1 MALKKLRL
9 AQRIAWLALVL
20 LIGLVIAGRSGSP
33 ASEASSAEPGKKSEP
48 PDRAEEIASEEDSAE
63 AIAEE
68 LQNLRKLEKPVPRD
82 LAFKAEKLIESNRVS
97 YRLRFQLSLLAFQE
111 ERWASKHIEIIF
123 RNEVS
128 KRPFETI
135 AEVFKLVPEGPIQ
148 DEVADT
154 LSQAIA
160 RTMTPGDAPAV
171 CDLFAGFPEGPRKV
185 AVSMISNCL
194 SSAGQIET
202 LRSLEQNCSDESM
215 KKSFAWY
222 VGDFEKSRGIA
233 R

>member
-1 MALKKLRL
+1 MQLGKLLL
-9 AQRIAWLALVL
+9 ARRIGWLALL
-20 LIGLVIAGRSGSP
+20 LVIGLMVAERFRIP
-33 ASEASSAEPGKKSEP
+33 ASEASFADPGKKSEP
-48 PDRAEEIASEEDSAE
+48 PDRAEEIAFEEDSAE
-63 AIAEE
+63 VIAEE

-97 YRLRFQLSLLAFQE
+97 YRLRFQLSLLAFQG

-123 RNEVS
+123 RNEIS

-148 DEVADT
+148 QEVADT

-160 RTMTPGDAPAV
+160 RTMTPGDAQAV
-171 CDLFAGFPEGPRKV
+171 CDLFTGFPEGPRKI
-185 AVSMISNCL
+185 AVGMLSSCL

-202 LRSLEQNCSDESM
+202 LRRLEQSASDESM

-222 VGDFEKSRGIA
+222 VGDFERTRGLT

>member
-1 MALKKLRL
+1 MQLGKLLL
-9 AQRIAWLALVL
+9 ARRIGWLALL
-20 LIGLVIAGRSGSP
+20 LVIGLMVAERFRSP
-33 ASEASSAEPGKKSEP
+33 ASEASSAEPGKISEP
-48 PDRAEEIASEEDSAE
+48 PDRAEEIAPDEASAE
-63 AIAEE
+63 AISEE

-128 KRPFETI
+128 KRPFETV

-148 DEVADT
+148 EEVADT

-185 AVSMISNCL
+185 AVGMLSNCL
-194 SSAGQIET
+194 ASAGQIET
-202 LRSLEQNCSDESM
+202 LRSLEQSCSDESM

-233 R
+233 P